1 MKLLN
6 IYGKAV
12 SKNVSQY
19 LIDWDAKSRSKVQ
32 FKTKQF
38 LKTFWKN
45 HIVYEEFPV
54 FGSRL
59 KVDIVNATLRV
70 AVEVHGSQHS
80 EYNKFFHGDSRL
92 NYLKSI
98 KRDVAKENWLA
109 INKFQLV
116 EVYEDEVNDLSVGFF
131 KEKFNINL

>member
-1 MKLLN
+1 MKLYNL
-6 IYGKAV
+6 YGKIV
-12 SKNVSQY
+12 NKNVSSC
-19 LIDWDAKSRSKVQ
+19 LIDWDSPSRSKIQ
-32 FKTKQF
+32 FNTKQF

-59 KVDIVNATLRV
+59 KVDILNATRKI

-98 KRDVAKENWLA
+98 KRDVAKEKWLVA
-109 INKFQLV
+109 NDFTLV
-116 EVYEDEVNDLSVGFF
+116 EIYDNEVKGLNQQFF
-131 KEKFNINL
+131 KDKYDITL

>member
-1 MKLLN
+1 MKLYN
-6 IYGKAV
+6 AFGKVV

-19 LIDWDAKSRSKVQ
+19 IIDWDASSRSKIQ

-38 LKTFWKN
+38 LRKYWQN

-59 KVDIVNATLRV
+59 KVDILNATRKI
-70 AVEVHGSQHS
+70 AVEVHGPQHS
-80 EYNKFFHGDSRL
+80 SYNKFFHNDSRL

-98 KRDVAKENWLA
+98 KRDVAKENWLTL
-109 INKFQLV
+109 NKFILV
-116 EVYEDEVNDLSVGFF
+116 EVYDNEVDLLN
-131 KEKFNINL
+131 EKFFFEKYNITL

>member
-6 IYGKAV
+6 LYGKAV
-12 SKNVSQY
+12 SKDVSSY
-19 LIDWDAKSRSKVQ
+19 SIDWDGPSRSKLQ

-38 LKTFWKN
+38 LKQYWKN
-45 HIVYEEFPV
+45 HNVFEEFPV

-59 KVDIVNATLRV
+59 KVDLINTTRMI
-70 AVEVHGSQHS
+70 AVEVHGPQHS
-80 EYNKFFHGDSRL
+80 AYNKFFHNESRL

-109 INKFQLV
+109 INKFTLV
-116 EVYEDEVNDLSVGFF
+116 EVYANEVDSLNEKFF
-131 KEKFNINL
+131 KEKYNIIL

>member
-1 MKLLN
+1 MKLYN
-6 IYGKAV
+6 AFGKVV

-19 LIDWDAKSRSKVQ
+19 TIDWDAASRSKIQ

-38 LKTFWKN
+38 LRKYWQN

-59 KVDIVNATLRV
+59 KVDILNATRKI
-70 AVEVHGSQHS
+70 AVEVHGPQHS
-80 EYNKFFHGDSRL
+80 AYNKFFHNDSRL

-98 KRDVAKENWLA
+98 KRDVAKENWLTL
-109 INKFQLV
+109 NKFILV
-116 EVYEDEVNDLSVGFF
+116 EIYDNEVDSLNEKFF
-131 KEKFNINL
+131 LEKFNIIL